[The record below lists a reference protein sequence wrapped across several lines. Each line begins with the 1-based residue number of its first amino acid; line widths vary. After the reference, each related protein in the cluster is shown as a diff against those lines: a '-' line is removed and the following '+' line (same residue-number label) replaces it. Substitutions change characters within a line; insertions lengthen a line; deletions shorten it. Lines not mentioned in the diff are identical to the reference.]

1 MKNQQLKCNLQIEI
15 MCHDKEEVEFT
26 DGREA
31 LQTSYDFKINNQDIN
46 KCKFITTI
54 NIQTEKQI
62 TTDEFCE
69 ILIQLKKF
77 NTRQKNFFKC
87 TGMAGD
93 RVFLMSN

>member
-1 MKNQQLKCNLQIEI
+1 MKNQKLINNLQIEI
-15 MCHDKEEVEFT
+15 MCHDKDEVEFT

-31 LQTSYDFKINNQDIN
+31 LKTSYHFKIKNQDIN

-62 TTDEFCE
+62 TTDEFGE

-77 NTRQKNFFKC
+77 NTRHKNFFKC
-87 TGMAGD
+87 SGMSGD
-93 RVFLMSN
+93 RVF

>member
-1 MKNQQLKCNLQIEI
+1 MKNKQLKDNLQIEI

-31 LQTSYDFKINNQDIN
+31 LKTSYHFKIKNQDIN

-62 TTDEFCE
+62 TTDEFGE
-69 ILIQLKKF
+69 ILIQLKKL
-77 NTRQKNFFKC
+77 NTRHKNFLQC
-87 TGMAGD
+87 TGMSGD
-93 RVFLMSN
+93 LVLLMSN

>member
-1 MKNQQLKCNLQIEI
+1 MKNPKLINNLQIEI

-93 RVFLMSN
+93 RVFLMLN

>member
-1 MKNQQLKCNLQIEI
+1 MKNPKLINNLQIEI
-15 MCHDKEEVEFT
+15 MCHDKQEVEFT
-26 DGREA
+26 NGREA
-31 LQTSYDFKINNQDIN
+31 LETSYDFKIKNQDIN

-54 NIQTEKQI
+54 NIQTENQI
-62 TTDEFCE
+62 TTDEFGE

>member
-1 MKNQQLKCNLQIEI
+1 MKNPKLINNLQIEI
-15 MCHDKEEVEFT
+15 MCHDKQEVEFT
-26 DGREA
+26 NGREA
-31 LQTSYDFKINNQDIN
+31 LETSYDFKIKNQDIN

-54 NIQTEKQI
+54 NIKTENQI
-62 TTDEFCE
+62 TTDEFGE